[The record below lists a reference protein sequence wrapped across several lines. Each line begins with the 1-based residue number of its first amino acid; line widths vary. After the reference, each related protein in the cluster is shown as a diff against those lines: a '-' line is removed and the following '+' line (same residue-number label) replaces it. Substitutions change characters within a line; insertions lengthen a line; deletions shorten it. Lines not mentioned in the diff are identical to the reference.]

1 MPIVAAVVAVAAAA
15 VGEPI
20 RVVMA
25 VQGVLSS
32 EEAVAVV
39 FEWRP
44 YQGAKMVPSN
54 LNCQMSN

>member
-25 VQGVLSS
+25 VQGGLSS

>member
-1 MPIVAAVVAVAAAA
+1 MPIVASVVAVAAAA

-39 FEWRP
+39 FEWRS